1 MTSAQTATL
10 GALTGSLVIP
20 FLLAVIGVPRL
31 ARLVFL
37 HRLEVIRDDCID
49 AILEDRLTEADSVSR
64 FLQVAETGAD
74 LPRFLTLPRLFAL
87 SRAMVDAG
95 IDVENV
101 APPPSYS
108 DLRPGERQLMR
119 ELDGRMSAA
128 YKAYLNWG
136 SPASWVLRPARFLI
150 SHIHPS
156 SAFVKA
162 EVAVPAVARERLT
175 ETPLHRARGRLSY
188 EHFAGR

>member
-1 MTSAQTATL
+1 LTSAQTVTL
-10 GALTGSLVIP
+10 GALTGSLLIL
-20 FLLAVIGVPRL
+20 FMLAVIGVPRL
-31 ARLVFL
+31 ARLIFL

-49 AILEDRLTEADSVSR
+49 AILEDRLKEAASVSR
-64 FLQVAETGAD
+64 FLQVAETGANV
-74 LPRFLTLPRLFAL
+74 PHFLTLPRLFAL

-95 IDVENV
+95 IDVDKV

-108 DLRPGERQLMR
+108 DLQPGERQLMR
-119 ELDGRMSAA
+119 ELDERMCAA

-136 SPASWVLRPARFLI
+136 SPASWILRPARFLV

-162 EVAVPAVARERLT
+162 EGAVAAVARERLS
-175 ETPLHRARGRLSY
+175 EAPVRPSRGRLSY
-188 EHFAGR
+188 QHFAGR